1 MLKNEITVVGDQCEK
16 QREAKEVLATLNT
29 AYKKQVEEKI
39 EQYFSGH
46 NCLHHNRSQRFRVH
60 NGSHHDDNHKDYA
73 K

>member
-29 AYKKQVEEKI
+29 AYKKQVGEKI

-46 NCLHHNRSQRFRVH
+46 NCLHHNRSQRFQILV
-60 NGSHHDDNHKDYA
+60 DDNHKDHEV
-73 K
+73 